1 MITDDNIESLEK
13 EVREIL
19 AEAGWADPP
28 EPDYGR
34 IEVVAYRACLEAA
47 RTSSPATTCCSAP
60 IHRPSAYSA
69 SQSSCCCLCGSSI
82 LSLSRFQADR
92 FDQDPWTGPTRA

>member
-60 IHRPSAYSA
+60 IHLPSGSITSA
-69 SQSSCCCLCGSSI
+69 RMTEPSLIKGERVPKICGI
-82 LSLSRFQADR
+82 ASRSGED
-92 FDQDPWTGPTRA
+92 PTRLG